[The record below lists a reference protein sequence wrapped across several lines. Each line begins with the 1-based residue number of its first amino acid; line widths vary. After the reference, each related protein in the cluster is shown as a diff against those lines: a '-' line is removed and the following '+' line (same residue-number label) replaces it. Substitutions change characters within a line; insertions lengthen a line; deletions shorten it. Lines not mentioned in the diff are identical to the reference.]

1 MADPASRVNLPAGE
15 RRFGTDRVAEFLTTV
30 KAMAAGQLDLRLPV
44 SPEHDELD
52 AIALA
57 INAVV
62 GELGWA
68 NTRATEAEEDKAAQL
83 RATAAS
89 IEARNN
95 AILNAIPDLMFVF
108 LSDGTFV
115 DYHATDP
122 KLLFVPPSEFMGRKV
137 RDVLPPP
144 IAEQMMQAVED
155 ACRSDEPVVREYE
168 LPIDELR
175 NFEARI
181 VQAGPDRLLC
191 IVRDITELKRAAALN
206 RDLARRLIDSQE
218 FERQRIARELH
229 DDISQRMAALSIE
242 VDQLAMQADSERL
255 RARLRHWST
264 RASEVARDAHRM
276 SYELHP
282 SKLQTIGLVAAL
294 RSLCSDVSKQGKV
307 QVTFSPSAMPASTD
321 AYVSLCLYRI
331 VQEALQNIV
340 RHSEAERAEVRVTC
354 VENLIALEIAD
365 TGVGFDPKQIPHA
378 GLGLVSMRE
387 RVAAL
392 DGRLIIDSAP
402 SRGTRITVRL
412 PNVC

>member
-1 MADPASRVNLPAGE
+1 MADQPSRVKESAE
-15 RRFGTDRVAEFLTTV
+15 RRFRSDRMAAFLRTV
-30 KAMAAGQLDLRLPV
+30 EAMAAGQLDLRLPV
-44 SPEHDELD
+44 SSRHDELD
-52 AIALA
+52 AIAYA
-57 INAVV
+57 INALV

-68 NTRATEAEEDKAAQL
+68 NTRATEAEEEKAAQL

-108 LSDGTFV
+108 LRDGTFV

-168 LPIDELR
+168 LPIDDLR

-191 IVRDITELKRAAALN
+191 IVRDITELKQAAALN

-218 FERQRIARELH
+218 IERQRIARELH

-255 RARLRHWST
+255 RGRLRQWST

-294 RSLCSDVSKQGKV
+294 RSLCSDVSRQGKV
-307 QVTFSPSAMPASTD
+307 HVAFSPNAMPSSTD

-331 VQEALQNIV
+331 VQEALQNIA
-340 RHSEAERAEVRVTC
+340 RHSQAETAEVRVTC
-354 VENLIALEIAD
+354 VDNQIVLEITD
-365 TGVGFDPKQIPHA
+365 SGVGFDPKQMTHA
-378 GLGLVSMRE
+378 GLGLVSMQE

-392 DGRLIIDSAP
+392 DGRLTIDSAP
-402 SRGTRITVRL
+402 GRGTRITVRL
-412 PNVC
+412 PLVC